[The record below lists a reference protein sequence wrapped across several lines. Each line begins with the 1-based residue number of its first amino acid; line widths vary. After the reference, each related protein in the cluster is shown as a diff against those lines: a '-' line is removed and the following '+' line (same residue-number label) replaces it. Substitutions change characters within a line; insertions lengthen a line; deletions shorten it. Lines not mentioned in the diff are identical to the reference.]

1 MCFDHISGVPMKTKI
16 EGQVLCCIKVV
27 SNIVTLG
34 LRSKGN
40 IYVSICTSNKSRHN
54 EQRKERGNW
63 IEQKITY
70 FLSVGFSL
78 FSIVPVKEKITYMK
92 NDISEK

>member
-1 MCFDHISGVPMKTKI
+1 LDAIASLEHTIILVILWEAIEMIFESFDSMCFDHISGVPMKTKI

-54 EQRKERGNW
+54 EQLKERGN
-63 IEQKITY
+63 
-70 FLSVGFSL
+70 
-78 FSIVPVKEKITYMK
+78 
-92 NDISEK
+92 